1 MVFVLQIVIDFVAY
15 FKENLGGRQ
24 KFKILR
30 SVICPLNEDK
40 IVFPKKKTISTL
52 MSKIYFLAKLK
63 ALLFFYA
70 QIYSFEMIKTQ
81 KLSRWNENCKM
92 WYEIESTPSH
102 KIFSVCKYSQTAISI
117 IWKYQNNKIK
127 IVKSLL
133 NF

>member
-40 IVFPKKKTISTL
+40 IVFPKKKKKKISTL

-81 KLSRWNENCKM
+81 KLSR
-92 WYEIESTPSH
+92 
-102 KIFSVCKYSQTAISI
+102 
-117 IWKYQNNKIK
+117 
-127 IVKSLL
+127 
-133 NF
+133 